1 MTATAPNIYPCLRYK
16 DAKAAMAWLEQAFG
30 FAKRVAYD
38 TPDGG
43 PDGGIGH
50 AEMSFGAGM
59 IMLGTLGNQGVMAD
73 IPHGPQC
80 LYVVVADDIAGHYA
94 RAKAAGARIVREL
107 APTDYGSTDY
117 CALDPEGNFWSFG
130 TYWPKADEP
139 A

>member
-1 MTATAPNIYPCLRYK
+1 MTTTAPNIYPCLRYK
-16 DAKAAMAWLEQAFG
+16 DAKAAMAWLEKAFG
-30 FAKRVAYD
+30 FAKRVACD
-38 TPDGG
+38 N

-59 IMLGTLGNQGVMAD
+59 IMLGSLGNEGVMAG

-80 LYVVVADDIAGHYA
+80 LYVVVPDDIAGHHA
-94 RAKAAGARIVREL
+94 RAKAAGARIIRDL

-130 TYWPKADEP
+130 TYWPKADD
-139 A
+139 AA